1 MEVCPMQANFF
12 GNSRP
17 MAVLTPPWMKA
28 TTMTATATIYT
39 PFGFAVAADGN
50 QRWENLATRDD
61 FIRRSESDKVQ
72 KIFEFSSMNS
82 TLGYF
87 IRGHVA
93 NRDRSFAVDVE
104 LKNHL
109 ASLRSQSLDAFGL
122 INTVSSHLD
131 GYIKTAKNEKRIEE
145 YPEIFIEFFGYV
157 GGEPLWVELQF
168 LHYPPGH
175 RGLLC
180 EIVPR
185 NLRPGACL
193 VSGSLLIRDLIFQKH
208 PLFFPFCAPFDYTE
222 SLDQATGFVKGYIE
236 ACCSPDAPRFDPDCE
251 SLGGHIHVATV
262 SPQGGFR
269 WVVAP
274 I

>member
-1 MEVCPMQANFF
+1 MQANFF